1 MVASLVWDGWVE
13 GTELTLPRVL
23 GAAFAVAG
31 VALTSWK

>member
-1 MVASLVWDGWVE
+1 VGSMLWDGWVE
-13 GTELTLPRVL
+13 GTSLTVPRVL